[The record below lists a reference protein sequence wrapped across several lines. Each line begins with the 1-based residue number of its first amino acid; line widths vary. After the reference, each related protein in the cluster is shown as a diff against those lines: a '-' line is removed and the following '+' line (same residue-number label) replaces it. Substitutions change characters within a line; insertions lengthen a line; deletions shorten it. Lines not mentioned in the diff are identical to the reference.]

1 MSVTSGTFAPQTCGR
16 NECQVDFSLNVGVE
30 GDVAGAPVELNGTYS
45 SRAFSAR
52 AKALITSHEPTK
64 PLYMYIAPQN
74 VHLGCGPDKATQGIQ
89 APCETV
95 GLYPNV
101 LNDTFKVQS
110 AVTTEL
116 DYVVGNVTDAKK
128 AKGLWKNTGESY
140 PGHLSACYF
149 HLNHR
154 RARARVRVNAQ
165 L

>member
-1 MSVTSGTFAPQTCGR
+1 M
-16 NECQVDFSLNVGVE
+16 DFSLNVGVE

-52 AKALITSHEPTK
+52 AKELIALHEPTQ

-95 GLYPNV
+95 GLYAHV

-116 DYVVGNVTDAKK
+116 DYVVGNVTDAMK
-128 AKGLWKNTGESY
+128 AKGLWENTGAAI
-140 PGHLSACYF
+140 HVVF
-149 HLNHR
+149 MV
-154 RARARVRVNAQ
+154 RAYTPTPRPCCALCVCVRTCVGAGA
-165 L
+165 